1 MVALPRC
8 PRLMA
13 SVTLNAPCSTSV
25 RDQYR
30 GDGIVSRAPGYGM
43 HGIRVDGNDALAVYA
58 ATTEARR
65 LCLSQNKPVLM
76 EVMTYRLG
84 HHSTSDDWSR
94 YRSSNEVCT
103 RYFDLVCT
111 VGKVAVIL
119 LYDVGWHWRLRG
131 ASRGVR
137 RPQMLRRWLH

>member
-1 MVALPRC
+1 
-8 PRLMA
+8 
-13 SVTLNAPCSTSV
+13 
-25 RDQYR
+25 
-30 GDGIVSRAPGYGM
+30 M

-94 YRSSNEVCT
+94 YRSSSEVW
-103 RYFDLVCT
+103 Y
-111 VGKVAVIL
+111 GMGW
-119 LYDVGWHWRLRG
+119 YDMVWHG
-131 ASRGVR
+131 
-137 RPQMLRRWLH
+137 